1 MIILGLVLLVIGFIF
16 SIPIIWTIG
25 IIVLV
30 IGLILL
36 VLGMVGREVGGRR
49 HYY

>member
-1 MIILGLVLLVIGFIF
+1 MIILGLVLLVVGFIF